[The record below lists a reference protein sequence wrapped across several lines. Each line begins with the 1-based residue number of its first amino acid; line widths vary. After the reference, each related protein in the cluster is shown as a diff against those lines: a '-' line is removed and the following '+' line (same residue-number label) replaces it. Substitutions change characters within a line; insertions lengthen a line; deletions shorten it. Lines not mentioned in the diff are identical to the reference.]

1 MTNAEKY
8 KTVDERT
15 KAFRKFCR
23 KHKCEFGKMGEMINS
38 DCPLDNAFV
47 CKCRFQW
54 LTLEAEEE
62 GGEKHD

>member
-23 KHKCEFGKMGEMINS
+23 KHECDFWDVTKG
-38 DCPLDNAFV
+38 DCPLEHSFICN
-47 CKCRFQW
+47 CKFHW
-54 LTLEAEEE
+54 LTLEAEDEE
-62 GGEKHD
+62 GEKHD